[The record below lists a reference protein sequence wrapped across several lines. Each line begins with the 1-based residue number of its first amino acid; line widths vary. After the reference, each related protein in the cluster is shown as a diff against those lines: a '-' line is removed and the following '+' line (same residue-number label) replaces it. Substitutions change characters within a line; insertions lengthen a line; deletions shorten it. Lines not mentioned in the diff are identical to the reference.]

1 MCRAD
6 LSKASLG
13 LKGISGDQPAGKS
26 SSGKATV
33 SDVVLQRVYAARTV
47 YDAAEPLVPG
57 RKVSQV
63 SSSGEVLCG
72 LDAKDDRIVH
82 LRAIQKGACADL
94 TCRRLD
100 DHASSIR
107 RCAFTPS
114 DRLVTCDATGNLRVW
129 HWERRGEVLPS
140 PPNES
145 SMASGRTTR
154 SARIKRS
161 SAGTTWATPPSP
173 RTYRSI
179 GAAP

>member
-1 MCRAD
+1 M
-6 LSKASLG
+6 
-13 LKGISGDQPAGKS
+13 KGISGDQPAGKS

-63 SSSGEVLCG
+63 SHSGEVLCG

-94 TCRRLD
+94 TCKLD

-129 HWERRGEVLPS
+129 HWERRGEGAAFAFTKSIVSNGSWALDGGD
-140 PPNES
+140 
-145 SMASGRTTR
+145 AFCKALRR
-154 SARIKRS
+154 SCKD
-161 SAGTTWATPPSP
+161 GTTWAIPPSP
-173 RTYRSI
+173 RTYLSI